1 MALTYNE
8 RIAKGLE
15 LLRDGLGPKCAQTWA
30 GFFGEGWLDAVNQ
43 RLRKPHRQ
51 PDPGDVDFLL
61 NGILATWNEVF
72 AHGFPP
78 SVRSLVF
85 EVKEA
90 RNAWAHQGRFSSDDT
105 SRALDSM
112 ERLLEAF
119 GSLDQCQAVREL
131 RHDLLRQMFET
142 ESRPSD
148 AALKTGA
155 EAKELRQMFEAESR
169 PRRLK
174 RFEWNPKWAKVDD
187 NDYNLADLTKK
198 DYNYV
203 KACVE
208 QAAARLHEAES
219 RPRRLKR
226 FEWNP
231 KWAKVDDNDYNL
243 ADLTKKDYNYVKACV
258 EQAAARLHEC

>member
-61 NGILATWNEVF
+61 AGILATWNEVF

-85 EVKEA
+85 EAKEA

-131 RHDLLRQMFET
+131 RHELLRQMFET
-142 ESRPSD
+142 ES
-148 AALKTGA
+148 G
-155 EAKELRQMFEAESR
+155 

-174 RFEWNPKWAKVDD
+174 RFEWNPKWAKVDN
-187 NDYNLADLTKK
+187 NDYNLSELTKK

-219 RPRRLKR
+219 GPRRLKR

-231 KWAKVDDNDYNL
+231 KWAKVDNNDYNL
-243 ADLTKKDYNYVKACV
+243 SELTKKDYNYVKACV